1 MTKDKLQIGAPV
13 LEKSSERDDAPSSR
27 WSDSLGHAG
36 IRAAQIL
43 LILTV
48 TVIVIYGLLQVKLVV
63 IPVLLALILSAAI
76 GPVVNWLHSKG
87 WPSALATG
95 TSFLLLLVVF
105 SGVVTG
111 IVFAVRS
118 QLDSLISQA
127 SEGID
132 QLVAFIKN
140 GPIPVDS
147 QAIDEA
153 KNAAIDFATS
163 STVGTTALAG
173 LSVAT
178 SIITGFLLM
187 AVVLFFF
194 LKDGDKIWGF
204 FLRLFRGER
213 QDKARLAGYRSI
225 EVLGGYVRGTA
236 LIALVDSVFIGA
248 ALFFLGV
255 PLALP
260 LAVIV
265 FVTAF
270 IPIVG
275 ATVASVLAALV
286 ALVANGPFI
295 ALMVIAAAVVV
306 NQLEGNLLQPVVMGK
321 SLSIH
326 PLVILLALT
335 AGTILAGIIGA
346 ILAVPLTAVAWA
358 IIKVWTGED
367 TGNRQQKREA
377 EKFTHTEG
385 KDDDGGLR
393 AAAEFS
399 ESDTGSK

>member
-1 MTKDKLQIGAPV
+1 MSKDKIRIGVPV
-13 LEKSSERDDAPSSR
+13 LEKSSPGDNSPSSI
-27 WSDSLGHAG
+27 WSDSLGKAG
-36 IRAAQIL
+36 MRSAQIL

-48 TVIVIYGLLQVKLVV
+48 AVIAIYGLLQVKLVV
-63 IPVLLALILSAAI
+63 IPLLLALILAAAI

-95 TSFLLLLVVF
+95 TSFLLLLAVF
-105 SGVVTG
+105 SGLIYG
-111 IVFAVRS
+111 IVVAIRS
-118 QLDSLISQA
+118 EMDTLVSQA
-127 SEGID
+127 TEGFD
-132 QLVAFIKN
+132 QLVTFIQS
-140 GPIPVDS
+140 GPIPVDDK
-147 QAIDEA
+147 AIEDA
-153 KNAAIDFATS
+153 KNAAIEFATS
-163 STVGTTALAG
+163 STVGNTALAG

-178 SIITGFLLM
+178 SIVTGFLLM
-187 AVVLFFF
+187 SVVLFFF
-194 LKDGDKIWGF
+194 LKDGGKIWGF
-204 FLRLFRGER
+204 FLRLFKGEQ
-213 QDKARLAGYRSI
+213 QDKARIAGYRTM

-236 LIALVDSVFIGA
+236 LIALVDAVFIGG

-265 FVTAF
+265 FVSAF

-295 ALMVIAAAVVV
+295 ALMVIIVAIVV

-326 PLVILLALT
+326 ALVILLALT

-346 ILAVPLTAVAWA
+346 ILAVPITAVAWA
-358 IIKVWTGED
+358 VIKVWTGED
-367 TGNRQQKREA
+367 EGTPEKQRQAME
-377 EKFTHTEG
+377 FTDSDEDTEG
-385 KDDDGGLR
+385 GLK
-393 AAAEFS
+393 AAAEYADAEARKS
-399 ESDTGSK
+399 